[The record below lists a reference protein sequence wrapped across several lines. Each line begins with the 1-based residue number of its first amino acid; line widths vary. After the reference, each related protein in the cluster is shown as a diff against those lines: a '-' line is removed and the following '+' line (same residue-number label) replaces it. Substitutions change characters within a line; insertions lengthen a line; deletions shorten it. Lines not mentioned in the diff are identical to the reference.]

1 MRHRRL
7 AATAVAVAAIVALF
21 AVASSD
27 AARTAAS
34 GKPIV
39 IGAAIDLT
47 KNMAPF
53 DAPALEA
60 AQIEIRKINAAG
72 GVNGRPLE
80 IKPLNDQLDPT
91 QTKADALKLVDQGV
105 NIGWVTCDV
114 DYATPAIQEF
124 LTAKLLTVSPCIG
137 TDQMGPS
144 RFGAAGR

>member
-7 AATAVAVAAIVALF
+7 AAIAIAVAAIVTLV
-21 AVASSD
+21 AVATSS
-27 AARTAAS
+27 AARVNAAK

-60 AQIEIRKINAAG
+60 AQIEIKKINAAG

-80 IKPLNDQLDPT
+80 IKPLNDQLDPARTKSDAT
-91 QTKADALKLVDQGV
+91 QLVCEGV
-105 NIGWVTCDV
+105 NIGWVTCAV
-114 DYATPAIQEF
+114 AYAT
-124 LTAKLLTVSPCIG
+124 
-137 TDQMGPS
+137 
-144 RFGAAGR
+144 

>member
-1 MRHRRL
+1 MWRRASMRHRRL
-7 AATAVAVAAIVALF
+7 AAIVVAAAATAALV

-47 KNMAPF
+47 KDMAPF

-60 AQIEIRKINAAG
+60 AQIEIKKINAAG

-80 IKPLNDQLDPT
+80 MKFINDQLDPNL
-91 QTKADALKLVDQGV
+91 TKSDA
-105 NIGWVTCDV
+105 
-114 DYATPAIQEF
+114 
-124 LTAKLLTVSPCIG
+124 
-137 TDQMGPS
+137 
-144 RFGAAGR
+144 